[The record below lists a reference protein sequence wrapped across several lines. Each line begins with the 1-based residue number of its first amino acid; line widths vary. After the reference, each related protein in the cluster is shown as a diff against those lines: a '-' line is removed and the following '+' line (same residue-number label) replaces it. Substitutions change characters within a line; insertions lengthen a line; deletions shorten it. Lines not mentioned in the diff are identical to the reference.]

1 MCYAINIIDLDFRRR
16 RDINLKL
23 KYRCLIMDH
32 DDTVVKSTP
41 EIHYPSFVEA
51 LKTLRPD
58 EKPLSL
64 EEFVGYCFSP
74 GFSELCSD
82 IIKFTKEEQ
91 EYQYRV
97 WKSYTRRIIPDF
109 YEGIPELLNEFKALG
124 GILTVVSHSEREQ
137 IERDYKIKCGIVPDM
152 IFGWED
158 EPCKRKPNPY
168 PVREILRTFNI
179 DKSDALVVDDLKPGF
194 VMAKSCGVDFAGAG
208 WSHKIQEIIDFME
221 SNADYYFRNVEEFW
235 KTMFV

>member
-1 MCYAINIIDLDFRRR
+1 M
-16 RDINLKL
+16 KL

-41 EIHYPSFVEA
+41 EIHYPSFSEA
-51 LKTLRPD
+51 LSTLRPD
-58 EKPLSL
+58 EKTLSL

-97 WKSYTRRIIPDF
+97 WKSYTQTRRPDF
-109 YEGIPELLNEFKALG
+109 YEGIPELIKEFKSLG
-124 GILTVVSHSEREQ
+124 GILTVVSHSESVH
-137 IERDYKIKCGIVPDM
+137 IERDYLEKCGITPDM

-158 EPCKRKPNPY
+158 APERRKPSPY
-168 PVREILRTFNI
+168 PVLTILRAFNL
-179 DKSDALVVDDLKPGF
+179 DKSEALVVDDLKPGL
-194 VMAKSCGVDFAGAG
+194 VMARSSGVDFAGAG
-208 WSHKIQEIIDFME
+208 WSHKIQNIINYMD
-221 SNADYYFRNVEEFW
+221 SNADYYFRSVEEF
-235 KTMFV
+235 KEALFI